1 MAAGAGGNVASGLAR
16 FPGDA
21 GASSGRSVARVGLDG
36 VSERGGFMDAGAS
49 AEPGNGGEGERSDWL
64 TVATTSRV

>member
-1 MAAGAGGNVASGLAR
+1 
-16 FPGDA
+16 
-21 GASSGRSVARVGLDG
+21 
-36 VSERGGFMDAGAS
+36 MDAGAS